1 MIKKLYLFFLS
12 MKNIFIYFFFIKKEF
27 KKIVFY
33 SENQTYKY
41 YFYPLIQ
48 FLIKKKQNFV
58 YLKSDFN
65 EKITYD
71 NVKDLY
77 IGDGFA
83 FLVIT
88 NFLDSKNVIMTLTD
102 LNNNKFKRSPFCK
115 NYIYIFHSLVST
127 HRHYTN
133 QAFDNY
139 DKIFCCGN
147 YQINEI
153 LKNEEIHSLN
163 KKILVNTGYLFL
175 DYLDEKIK
183 KRNFNSSTKKIL
195 FATTWNKNKQG
206 LTNTD
211 LSSIFDSLLQ
221 KYQIIFR
228 PHPEDLKR
236 NKIGISKIADKYKDN
251 KNFVLDV
258 NSENFKSLEESCLMI
273 TDAGGIF
280 LEYLFAFKKPV
291 IFLEGYEKVHNHD
304 YKKVFNQTFE
314 DNIRTKFCLSI
325 NKNNFKEIDNL
336 ISLCLSK
343 KYLDD
348 MKKKLNENENL
359 ISNRGR
365 VAEVI
370 YKNLDI

>member
-1 MIKKLYLFFLS
+1 MIKKFYLFFLS
-12 MKNIFIYFFFIKKEF
+12 IKNIFTFFFIDKEF

-41 YFYPLIQ
+41 YFYPLIKL
-48 FLIKKKQNFV
+48 LIKKKQKFI

-65 EKITYD
+65 EKLNYD
-71 NVKDLY
+71 NSKDLY

-83 FLVIT
+83 FLIIT
-88 NFLDSKNVIMTLTD
+88 NFLNCKNTIMTLTD
-102 LNNNKFKRSPFCK
+102 LNNNRFRKSPFCK

-127 HRHYTN
+127 HKYYTE

-153 LKNEEIHSLN
+153 LKNEEVHNLK

-183 KRNFNSSTKKIL
+183 KRNLESSTKKIL
-195 FATTWNKNKQG
+195 FATTWNKNMKG

-211 LSSIFDSLLQ
+211 LSSIFESLLQ

-228 PHPEDLKR
+228 PHPEDVKR
-236 NKIGISKIADKYKDN
+236 NKIVINKIADKYKN
-251 KNFVLDV
+251 NQNFVLDV
-258 NSENFKSLEESCLMI
+258 NSDNFKSLEESCLMI

-291 IFLEGYEKVHNHD
+291 IFLAGYEKIHNHNFN
-304 YKKVFNQTFE
+304 KVFNQTFE
-314 DNIRTKFCLSI
+314 ESIRAKLCLTI
-325 NKNNFKEIDNL
+325 NKDDLKEIDNH
-336 ISLCLSK
+336 INTCLSIK
-343 KYLDD
+343 FLDD
-348 MKKKLNENENL
+348 MKKKLKENENL
-359 ISNRGR
+359 ISNRGK
-365 VAEVI
+365 VAEII